1 MNTDLLRLARK
12 HRGVRSWAVPGFGNP
27 AQLIPSKHA
36 FRGFG
41 ATFRWPGY
49 RDYTDGHG
57 GSAREL
63 VVFAVDLNR
72 HLVMARRA
80 ARELLR

>member
-1 MNTDLLRLARK
+1 MNTELLRLARK
-12 HRGVRSWAVPGFGNP
+12 YRGVRSWVVPGFGNP
-27 AQLIPSKHA
+27 AQLIPSKHG

-49 RDYTDGHG
+49 RFYTDAHG

-63 VVFAVDLNR
+63 VVFGVDLDR
-72 HLVMARRA
+72 HLDIARAA